1 MIKFIRFAHSL
12 SRFSGAISTILII
25 TAVLVTTEMV
35 FVRKILNYSTTWHTE
50 YIIFSLATATFIG
63 SPYVLMKK
71 KHVSVDIVTHY
82 LSARAKKILS
92 FLAAFLSIIFL
103 VVFFYTSLEL
113 FLHAWNKNLRTP
125 TIWNFPLWKVYIF
138 MPISALLLIIQSIAD
153 IFSTI
158 CGYKEPE
165 SNH

>member
-50 YIIFSLATATFIG
+50 YIIFSLAAATFIG

-71 KHVSVDIVTHY
+71 KHVSVDIVTHELKKFY
-82 LSARAKKILS
+82 L
-92 FLAAFLSIIFL
+92 F
-103 VVFFYTSLEL
+103 
-113 FLHAWNKNLRTP
+113 
-125 TIWNFPLWKVYIF
+125 
-138 MPISALLLIIQSIAD
+138 
-153 IFSTI
+153 
-158 CGYKEPE
+158 
-165 SNH
+165 